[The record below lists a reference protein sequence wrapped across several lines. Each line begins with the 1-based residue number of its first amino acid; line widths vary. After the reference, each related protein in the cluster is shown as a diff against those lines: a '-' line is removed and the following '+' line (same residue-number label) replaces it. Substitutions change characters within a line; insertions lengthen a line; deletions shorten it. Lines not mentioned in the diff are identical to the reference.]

1 MYSLSYEFF
10 RFYDRYFRFGGRHVA
25 FRVRSTSAD
34 VGDESVE
41 WGDPE
46 NLGIAVGI
54 VCLSVVEREI

>member
-25 FRVRSTSAD
+25 FRVRSTSAG
-34 VGDESVE
+34 VGHESVK

-46 NLGIAVGI
+46 NLGITGGGA
-54 VCLSVVEREI
+54 CLSVVEHEI